1 MKSPSSYL
9 GLLVQ
14 LLRLGI
20 CVYLIYT
27 AAFDYTNGQ
36 ASKNWPA
43 VKGKLTIA
51 ETKTVKVKGETKLEA
66 NIQYNYTVNGRTY
79 TADRVVFGGL
89 MTRDPAKVIDELKSA
104 KELNVYYNPD
114 KPEDSCIEK
123 GFNLT
128 VIVCESLAALLMAVL
143 AVIEQ
148 RKIRKENETNQS
160 LKSNLE
166 GERLSSL
173 AGLKQQKESSLSNAD
188 SKTNSNKIK
197 TKTAISVLVLV
208 ALAAAGLTML
218 ENIELPGIPTK
229 LVAVGV
235 LVGGGLLLVIL
246 VSLIAPCVALLARR
260 RSFALAEALASFNA
274 AIFSGFSTSNE
285 LAMARGL
292 QAEVAQER
300 LQYDK
305 ALSFSKQ
312 ALDVMAQ
319 RRILVADVS
328 VANLSEKEKQ
338 LVDTVDKQGSDLESL
353 CNQSLGSIYFDMGN
367 YDEALKHANEAIT
380 LAEDSLKN
388 SSKDNP
394 GTQLALAWALY
405 LRGRVE
411 NVLGSLDDAKA
422 DLKRAMAIRQTVK
435 LPHPEEL
442 AITMANLAS
451 TYTMQKDYRAAE
463 RLIDEA
469 LKMLEGSTEKAMQVA
484 RATVQFHRAEM
495 KIHSGDYDNAE
506 AVLNECIALREKLL
520 QPNHPHIA
528 EAYLVAAK
536 LSQQKGR
543 STEASVQREKAVAIL
558 KFCFG
563 DKHPLISNGGTIKTT
578 SNTVSRTNYAKY

>member
-1 MKSPSSYL
+1 
-9 GLLVQ
+9 
-14 LLRLGI
+14 
-20 CVYLIYT
+20 
-27 AAFDYTNGQ
+27 
-36 ASKNWPA
+36 
-43 VKGKLTIA
+43 
-51 ETKTVKVKGETKLEA
+51 
-66 NIQYNYTVNGRTY
+66 
-79 TADRVVFGGL
+79 
-89 MTRDPAKVIDELKSA
+89 
-104 KELNVYYNPD
+104 
-114 KPEDSCIEK
+114 
-123 GFNLT
+123 
-128 VIVCESLAALLMAVL
+128 
-143 AVIEQ
+143 
-148 RKIRKENETNQS
+148 
-160 LKSNLE
+160 
-166 GERLSSL
+166 
-173 AGLKQQKESSLSNAD
+173 
-188 SKTNSNKIK
+188 
-197 TKTAISVLVLV
+197 
-208 ALAAAGLTML
+208 
-218 ENIELPGIPTK
+218 
-229 LVAVGV
+229 
-235 LVGGGLLLVIL
+235 
-246 VSLIAPCVALLARR
+246 
-260 RSFALAEALASFNA
+260 
-274 AIFSGFSTSNE
+274 
-285 LAMARGL
+285 
-292 QAEVAQER
+292 VAQER
-300 LQYDK
+300 LQYEK

-319 RRILVADVS
+319 RRILLADVS

-338 LVDTVDKQGSDLESL
+338 LIDNMDKPNCDLEAL

-367 YDEALKHANEAIT
+367 YDEAMKHANEAIT
-380 LAEDSLKN
+380 LAEGFLKN
-388 SSKDNP
+388 SSNDNP

-411 NVLGSLDDAKA
+411 NVSGSLDNAKA
-422 DLKRAMAIRQTVK
+422 DLKRAMLIRQTVK

-543 STEASVQREKAVAIL
+543 SSEAALQREKAIAIL

-578 SNTVSRTNYAKY
+578 SNTVNRTNYAKY